1 MDLVEVKSGGFA
13 QTSRHPWERARLA
26 LVSRL
31 IARYAPLAAGDVVL
45 DVGCGDTFVVESL
58 ARAYPGVQFYAVD
71 SAFTPELIDTFAGRM
86 TVRNVALFA
95 SMEEVPAERPA
106 SLVLLMDVLEH
117 VEDDRGMLRGL
128 ATGPLGTAAT
138 RFLITVPAY
147 GSLFC
152 SHDRFLGHYRRYSFA
167 EFRALLGAAGLSP
180 LSAGFLFASL
190 VPLRIVQVVRE
201 RLVPPSQTPPT
212 GLASWRG
219 SETAARIM
227 SAVLELDGRVSL
239 ALLALGLRLPGLSN
253 FAVCRTSA

>member
-31 IARYAPLAAGDVVL
+31 IARHAPLADGDVVL

-58 ARAYPGVQFYAVD
+58 ARAYPRVQFYAVD
-71 SAFTPELIDTFAGRM
+71 SAFTPELIATFASRM

-95 SMEEVPAERPA
+95 SMDEVPTTRPA

-128 ATGPLGTAAT
+128 ATGPLGSAAT

-147 GSLFC
+147 TSLFC
-152 SHDRFLGHYRRYSFA
+152 AHDRFLGHYRRYSVVAFD
-167 EFRALLGAAGLSP
+167 ALLESARLAP
-180 LSAGFLFASL
+180 LSAGHLFTSL
-190 VPLRIVQVVRE
+190 VPLRLLQVVRE
-201 RLVPPSQTPPT
+201 RLVPRSQVPPT

-219 SETAARIM
+219 SEAAARVM
-227 SAVLELDGRVSL
+227 STVLELDGRLSL
-239 ALLALGLRLPGLSN
+239 ALLALGIRLPGLSN

>member
-31 IARYAPLAAGDVVL
+31 IAQHAPLADGDVVL

-58 ARAYPGVQFYAVD
+58 ARVYPGVQFHAVD
-71 SAFTPELIDTFAGRM
+71 SAFTPELIETFASRM
-86 TVRNVALFA
+86 TVRNVSLFA
-95 SMEEVPAERPA
+95 AMDEVPAARPA

-128 ATGPLGTAAT
+128 ASGPLGSAAT

-147 GSLFC
+147 NSLFC

-167 EFRALLGAAGLSP
+167 EFNALLGAARLSP
-180 LSAGFLFASL
+180 LSAGFLFTSL
-190 VPLRIVQVVRE
+190 VPIRILQVIRE
-201 RLVPPSQTPPT
+201 RLVPPSKAPPT

-219 SETAARIM
+219 SDAAARVM
-227 SAVLELDGRVSL
+227 SAVLELDGRLSL
-239 ALLALGLRLPGLSN
+239 ALLALGIRLPGLSN

>member
-1 MDLVEVKSGGFA
+1 MDLVEVKSGGSA

-31 IARYAPLAAGDVVL
+31 IARHAPLGDGDVVL

-58 ARAYPGVQFYAVD
+58 ARVYPRVQFYAVD
-71 SAFTPELIDTFAGRM
+71 SAFTPELIETFASRM
-86 TVRNVALFA
+86 TVSNVALFA
-95 SMEEVPAERPA
+95 STGEVPAARPA

-128 ATGPLGTAAT
+128 ASGPLGTAAT

-147 GSLFC
+147 GALFC

-167 EFRALLGAAGLSP
+167 EFGALLDSARLAP
-180 LSAGFLFASL
+180 LSAGHLFTSL

-201 RLVPPSQTPPT
+201 RLAPPAQSPPT
-212 GLASWRG
+212 GLARWRG
-219 SETAARIM
+219 GEAAARVM
-227 SAVLELDGRVSL
+227 AAVLELDGRLSL
-239 ALLALGLRLPGLSN
+239 TLLALGIRLPGLSH
-253 FAVCRTSA
+253 FAVCRTSV